1 MIKTDIKEA
10 LINYHMLK
18 KAIKI
23 DKDNLAVIRNMKE
36 KAGGSI
42 AKIPQNPISR
52 EKLIISNMDKEDFYL
67 LELTNHEY
75 KLFIVNKFIDECSVF
90 PIDVKQLVIDLYI
103 KKLSINVVVEE
114 HELSKSIVYK
124 KIDDEIELFVRK
136 MNTV

>member
-23 DKDNLAVIRNMKE
+23 DKDNLAVIRNIKE

-90 PIDVKQLVIDLYI
+90 PRDIKQIVIDIYI
-103 KKLSINVVVEE
+103 KKINPVEVAE
-114 HELSKSIVYK
+114 KNDLSKKTIYK
-124 KIDDEIELFVRK
+124 TIDEEIELFVNR
-136 MNTV
+136 MNQ

>member
-23 DKDNLAVIRNMKE
+23 DKDNLAVIRNIKE

-90 PIDVKQLVIDLYI
+90 PRDIKQIVIDIYI
-103 KKLSINVVVEE
+103 KKINPVEVAE
-114 HELSKSIVYK
+114 KNDLSKKTIYK
-124 KIDDEIELFVRK
+124 AIDEEIELFVNR
-136 MNTV
+136 MNQ

>member
-23 DKDNLAVIRNMKE
+23 DKDNLAVIRNIKE

-90 PIDVKQLVIDLYI
+90 PIDVKQFVIDLYI
-103 KKLSINVVVEE
+103 KKKNISELIEL
-114 HELSKSIVYK
+114 HECTKSLIYK
-124 KIDDEIELFVRK
+124 KIDDEIESFVKR
-136 MNTV
+136 MNQ

>member
-103 KKLSINVVVEE
+103 KKKNIVELIE
-114 HELSKSIVYK
+114 LHECTKSLIYK
-124 KIDDEIELFVRK
+124 KIDDEIESFVKR
-136 MNTV
+136 MNQ

>member
-23 DKDNLAVIRNMKE
+23 DKDNLAVIRNIKE

-75 KLFIVNKFIDECSVF
+75 KLFVVNKFIDECSVF
-90 PIDVKQLVIDLYI
+90 PIDVKQFVIDLYI
-103 KKLSINVVVEE
+103 KKKNISELIEL
-114 HELSKSIVYK
+114 HECTKSLIYK
-124 KIDDEIELFVRK
+124 KIDDEIESFVKR
-136 MNTV
+136 MNQ

>member
-52 EKLIISNMDKEDFYL
+52 EKLIINNMDKEDFYL

-103 KKLSINVVVEE
+103 KKKNIVELIE
-114 HELSKSIVYK
+114 LHECTKSLIYK
-124 KIDDEIELFVRK
+124 KIDDEIESFVKR
-136 MNTV
+136 MNQ

>member
-23 DKDNLAVIRNMKE
+23 DKDNLTVIRNIKE

-90 PIDVKQLVIDLYI
+90 PKDVKQFVIDLYI
-103 KKLSINVVVEE
+103 KKIRPNEVANIHNLTKQSI
-114 HELSKSIVYK
+114 YK
-124 KIDDEIELFVRK
+124 LIDNEIEYFVKK
-136 MNTV
+136 MNK

>member
-23 DKDNLAVIRNMKE
+23 DKDNLAVIRNIKE

-90 PIDVKQLVIDLYI
+90 PRDIKQIVIDIYI
-103 KKLSINVVVEE
+103 KKINPIEVAEKND
-114 HELSKSIVYK
+114 LSKKTIYK
-124 KIDDEIELFVRK
+124 TIDEEIELFVNR
-136 MNTV
+136 MNQ

>member
-18 KAIKI
+18 KAIKL
-23 DKDNLAVIRNMKE
+23 DKDNLAVIRNIKE

-90 PIDVKQLVIDLYI
+90 PRDIKQIVIDIYI
-103 KKLSINVVVEE
+103 KKINPVEVAE
-114 HELSKSIVYK
+114 KNDLSKKTIYK
-124 KIDDEIELFVRK
+124 AIDEEIELFVNR
-136 MNTV
+136 MNQ

>member
-23 DKDNLAVIRNMKE
+23 DKDNLTVIRNMKE
-36 KAGGSI
+36 KAGGSM

-52 EKLIISNMDKEDFYL
+52 DKLIISNMDKEDFYL

-90 PIDVKQLVIDLYI
+90 PRDIKQIVIDLYI
-103 KKLSINVVVEE
+103 KKICPNDVADK
-114 HELSKSIVYK
+114 HDLSKKSIYK
-124 KIDDEIELFVRK
+124 IIDDEIDQFVKR
-136 MNTV
+136 MNQ

>member
-90 PIDVKQLVIDLYI
+90 PRDIKQIVIDIYI
-103 KKLSINVVVEE
+103 KKINPIEVAEKND
-114 HELSKSIVYK
+114 LSKKTIYK
-124 KIDDEIELFVRK
+124 TIDEDIELFVNR
-136 MNTV
+136 MNQ

>member
-90 PIDVKQLVIDLYI
+90 PRDIKQIVIDIYI
-103 KKLSINVVVEE
+103 KKINPIEVAEKND
-114 HELSKSIVYK
+114 LSKKTIYK
-124 KIDDEIELFVRK
+124 TIDEEIELFVNR
-136 MNTV
+136 MNQ

>member
-36 KAGGSI
+36 KVGGSI

-103 KKLSINVVVEE
+103 KKKNIVELIE
-114 HELSKSIVYK
+114 FHECTKSLIYK
-124 KIDDEIELFVRK
+124 KIDDEIESFVKR
-136 MNTV
+136 MNQ

>member
-90 PIDVKQLVIDLYI
+90 PRDIKQIVIDIYI
-103 KKLSINVVVEE
+103 KKINPIEVADKND
-114 HELSKSIVYK
+114 LSKKTIYK
-124 KIDDEIELFVRK
+124 TIDEEIELFVNR
-136 MNTV
+136 MNQ

>member
-23 DKDNLAVIRNMKE
+23 DKDNLAVIRNIKE

-103 KKLSINVVVEE
+103 KRMSINELVVL
-114 HELSKSIVYK
+114 HECKKTFIYK
-124 KIDDEIELFVRK
+124 KIDEEIEAFVKR
-136 MNTV
+136 MNQ

>member
-103 KKLSINVVVEE
+103 KKKNIVELIE
-114 HELSKSIVYK
+114 LHECTKSLIYK
-124 KIDDEIELFVRK
+124 KIDDEIESFVNR
-136 MNTV
+136 MNQ

>member
-23 DKDNLAVIRNMKE
+23 DKDNLAVIRNIKE

-75 KLFIVNKFIDECSVF
+75 KMFIVNKFIDECSVF
-90 PIDVKQLVIDLYI
+90 PVDVKQIVIDLYI
-103 KKLSINVVVEE
+103 KKKNIS
-114 HELSKSIVYK
+114 ELIEIHDCAKSLIYK
-124 KIDDEIELFVRK
+124 KIDEEIAAFVKR
-136 MNTV
+136 MNQ

>member
-23 DKDNLAVIRNMKE
+23 DKDNLAVIRNIKE

-103 KKLSINVVVEE
+103 KKKNIVELIE
-114 HELSKSIVYK
+114 LHECTKSLIYK
-124 KIDDEIELFVRK
+124 KIDDEIESFVKR
-136 MNTV
+136 MNQ

>member
-103 KKLSINVVVEE
+103 KKKNIVELIE
-114 HELSKSIVYK
+114 IHECTKSLIYK
-124 KIDDEIELFVRK
+124 KIDDEIGSFVKR
-136 MNTV
+136 MNQ

>member
-90 PIDVKQLVIDLYI
+90 PRDIKQIVIDIYI
-103 KKLSINVVVEE
+103 KKINPNEVAEKNDLSRKTI
-114 HELSKSIVYK
+114 YK
-124 KIDDEIELFVRK
+124 AIDEEIELFVNR
-136 MNTV
+136 MNQ

>member
-90 PIDVKQLVIDLYI
+90 PIDVKQFVIDLYI
-103 KKLSINVVVEE
+103 KKKNIVELIE
-114 HELSKSIVYK
+114 LHECTKSLIYK
-124 KIDDEIELFVRK
+124 KIDDEIESFVNR
-136 MNTV
+136 MNQ

>member
-103 KKLSINVVVEE
+103 KKKNIVKLIEL
-114 HELSKSIVYK
+114 HECTKSLIYK
-124 KIDDEIELFVRK
+124 KIDDEIESFVKR
-136 MNTV
+136 MNQ

>member
-23 DKDNLAVIRNMKE
+23 DKDNLTVIRNMKE

-90 PIDVKQLVIDLYI
+90 PRDVKQIVIDLYV
-103 KKLSINVVVEE
+103 KKICPNDVATK
-114 HELSKSIVYK
+114 HDLSKKSIYK
-124 KIDDEIELFVRK
+124 TIDDEIDLFVKR
-136 MNTV
+136 MNQ

>member
-23 DKDNLAVIRNMKE
+23 DKDNLTVIRNMKE

-52 EKLIISNMDKEDFYL
+52 EKLIISNMDKENFYL

-90 PIDVKQLVIDLYI
+90 PRDIKQIVIDIYI
-103 KKLSINVVVEE
+103 KKINPIEVADKND
-114 HELSKSIVYK
+114 LSKKTIYK
-124 KIDDEIELFVRK
+124 TIDEEIELFVNR
-136 MNTV
+136 MNQ

>member
-23 DKDNLAVIRNMKE
+23 DKDNLAVIRNMKV

-67 LELTNHEY
+67 LELINHEY

-90 PIDVKQLVIDLYI
+90 PFDVKQVVIDLYI
-103 KKLSINVVVEE
+103 KKIKVSEIAGNQNCD
-114 HELSKSIVYK
+114 KSLIYK
-124 KIDDEIELFVRK
+124 KIDMEIDKFVES
-136 MNTV
+136 MNQ

>member
-18 KAIKI
+18 RAIKI
-23 DKDNLAVIRNMKE
+23 DQDNLTVIRNMKS
-36 KAGGSI
+36 KIGGSV

-90 PIDVKQLVIDLYI
+90 PKDVKQIVIDLYI
-103 KKLSINVVVEE
+103 KKISPNEVADKND
-114 HELSKSIVYK
+114 LSKKTIYK
-124 KIDDEIELFVRK
+124 TVDDEIDLFVKR
-136 MNTV
+136 MNQ